1 MKKIREW
8 INIQLVKNP
17 GQMVLAAIF
26 LFNVV
31 FLVLSAAI
39 ISNLSLSGTEKM
51 GFFEA
56 AFCTITMILD
66 AGCIQFVV
74 SDIGTTGVAVV
85 VICLGIVLVGMISFT
100 GAVIGYVTNYISSFI
115 ESANAGSRRLK
126 IYDHSVI
133 LNWNTRASEIINDLL
148 YCDSKQKVVVL
159 VDSRKNEIEKE
170 IHERIADTVAKEN
183 AEVAQYC
190 ESMGFLSSFFYKRKH
205 SFSKKKVTVIVREG
219 DIFSSKQLM
228 DISLDKARMIIILGN
243 DINNSVC
250 KFEMKETLDSQG
262 KGNSQTVKTLMQVA
276 DITAAQ
282 SSADNQKIIVEITDD
297 WTASLVDKIIAYK
310 EVDGKCNIVPVRV
323 NQILGHLLSQ
333 FSLMPELNLAYR
345 ELFSNKG
352 AAFYSEEHP
361 VKDEREYISSY
372 LKTHR
377 HSLPLTS
384 MKSEDK
390 EYFYYSTASTSDI
403 YRETPVEETDYS
415 VKLNKNYWIERKNI
429 IILGHNTR
437 CEEIMKGFQSFNSE
451 WGYKNSDEQIVR
463 VVVIDDKKHLEKMDY
478 YEKYPFVIDKVAAEI
493 YEKDLICDTIDKFVT
508 SNTED
513 TTVLILSDDAAVN
526 EDVDANAL
534 ANLIYVQDIV
544 NHKVKTIPGFDPSSI
559 DVIVEIIDPKHY
571 DVVNSYSV
579 NNVVISNRYISK
591 MITQIGEKEALFD
604 FYTDILTYDDE
615 EDADGVYDSKEIYIK
630 KVSRFFDEVPKPTT
644 ADQFVR
650 AVYYSSIDDSIPKD
664 KQNPTIVLGYVR
676 DETQMVLFSDDQAD
690 IKVELTSDDKLIMF
704 SNH

>member
-31 FLVLSAAI
+31 FLVLSAAV

-170 IHERIADTVAKEN
+170 INERIADTVAKEN
-183 AEVAQYC
+183 AEVAQHC
-190 ESMGFLSSFFYKRKH
+190 ENMGFLSSFFYKRKH

-403 YRETPVEETDYS
+403 YKETPVEDTNYS

-650 AVYYSSIDDSIPKD
+650 AVYNGSIDDSIPKD

>member
-133 LNWNTRASEIINDLL
+133 FNWNTRASEIINDLL

-170 IHERIADTVAKEN
+170 INERIADTVAKEN
-183 AEVAQYC
+183 AEVAQHC
-190 ESMGFLSSFFYKRKH
+190 ENMGFLSSFFYKRKH

-228 DISLDKARMIIILGN
+228 DISLDRARMIIILGN

>member
-31 FLVLSAAI
+31 FLVLSAAV

-361 VKDEREYISSY
+361 VKDEREYINSY

-403 YRETPVEETDYS
+403 YRETPVEDTDYS

-615 EDADGVYDSKEIYIK
+615 DAADGVYDSKEIYIK

-650 AVYYSSIDDSIPKD
+650 AVYNGSIDDSIPRD

>member
-17 GQMVLAAIF
+17 GQMVLASIF

-31 FLVLSAAI
+31 FFILSAVI

-183 AEVAQYC
+183 AEVAQHC

-243 DINNSVC
+243 DVNNSVC

-361 VKDEREYISSY
+361 VDDEREYINSY

-403 YRETPVEETDYS
+403 YRETPVEDTDYS

-650 AVYYSSIDDSIPKD
+650 AVYNSSIDDSIPKD

-690 IKVELTSDDKLIMF
+690 IRVELTSDDKLIMF

>member
-170 IHERIADTVAKEN
+170 INERIADTVAKEN
-183 AEVAQYC
+183 AEVAQHC
-190 ESMGFLSSFFYKRKH
+190 ENMGFLSSFFYKRKH

-228 DISLDKARMIIILGN
+228 DISLDRARMIIILGN

-403 YRETPVEETDYS
+403 YKETPVEDTNYS

-650 AVYYSSIDDSIPKD
+650 AVYNGSIDDSIPKD